1 MFVRFKFICLV
12 CLRRNGR
19 EPHVSVDPQ
28 WSIRIIWRIDY
39 PDIDTI
45 DDEFYIRGRIK
56 KYNFS
61 THIKMYN

>member
-28 WSIRIIWRIDY
+28 WSIRIIWKIDY

-45 DDEFYIRGRIK
+45 DDEFYIRTYK
-56 KYNFS
+56 KIELFNS
-61 THIKMYN
+61 H